1 MAEQIS
7 AVRTGLH
14 VLVANALTTR
24 VTGDDVGRT
33 VWLFVDST
41 RGLISLAEYFVAG
54 GTLCLILLTDLLA
67 ASTTGIQM
75 TGSEWIFAVSTFC
88 NMVQTVDFVS
98 IAADDGV

>member
-1 MAEQIS
+1 MRFITAKTHFGVGRTMWFVTDSTRRCVIVAEQIS
-7 AVRTGLH
+7 TVRTGLH
-14 VLVANALTTR
+14 VLVANALTTG

-67 ASTTGIQM
+67 ASTTG
-75 TGSEWIFAVSTFC
+75 V
-88 NMVQTVDFVS
+88 
-98 IAADDGV
+98 